1 MAVLFTAL
9 GILNGVWAVRIPAVK
24 AGLGL
29 SDGSLGVALIS
40 APVGLVL
47 ATLAAGRI
55 VDRFGSSR
63 PARVAGALVVVAPLG
78 MGLAG
83 NQAELMAA
91 LLAYG
96 AVGGVLDVA
105 MNAQAVRVERGYG
118 RPLMNSFH
126 GLFSF
131 GVLGGALLGGL
142 SAAAGIA
149 PAPTFAADG
158 LALLVTVLIAGRALL
173 PGPEVPDA
181 PAEVPD
187 APEMP
192 PGDGRPQ
199 VRAAGGPASRGPA
212 GGPASRGPAG
222 GPASRGPAGGGFLR
236 RWFGGVTA
244 RVAILGALSFC
255 SLLGEGAVEN
265 WSAVYFRYSL
275 GVTAGLAAAGLAA
288 FSITMAC
295 GRLFGDRVA
304 ARIGAVRLMRGCGF
318 LAAAGLGAGLL
329 SRNPAGAVA
338 GFALFGAGLSC
349 TFPQLVSAAG
359 NADPSRPGSMIA
371 RVAGSGYAGGMTGP
385 VVIGA
390 AASLTSLPL
399 ALGIPVLLA
408 GIIGVSAR
416 AVSPIGRPGGA

>member
-1 MAVLFTAL
+1 MGVAVLFAAL
-9 GILNGVWAVRIPAVK
+9 GILNGVWAARIPAVK

-63 PARVAGALVVVAPLG
+63 PARVAGALVVVAPVG

-91 LLAYG
+91 LLVYG
-96 AVGGVLDVA
+96 AVGGTLDVA

-158 LALLVTVLIAGRALL
+158 LALLVTVLVAGRALL
-173 PGPEVPDA
+173 PGPEVPDG
-181 PAEVPD
+181 
-187 APEMP
+187 PEMP
-192 PGDGRPQ
+192 PGDGRRP
-199 VRAAGGPASRGPA
+199 VPAAGGPASRGPA
-212 GGPASRGPAG
+212 GGGS
-222 GPASRGPAGGGFLR
+222 LR

-295 GRLFGDRVA
+295 GRLFGDRLA
-304 ARIGAVRLMRGCGF
+304 ARIGPVRLMRGCGF

-329 SRNPAGAVA
+329 SRSPAGAVA

-390 AASLTSLPL
+390 AAGLTSLPL

>member
-1 MAVLFTAL
+1 MAVLFAAL
-9 GILNGVWAVRIPAVK
+9 GVLGGVWAARIPAVK
-24 AGLGL
+24 SGLGL
-29 SDGSLGVALIS
+29 SDGSLGVALMA

-63 PARVAGALVVVAPLG
+63 PARLASVLVVVAPVG

-96 AVGGVLDVA
+96 AVGGTLDVA

-131 GVLGGALLGGL
+131 GILGGALLGGL
-142 SAAAGIA
+142 SAGAGIA
-149 PAPTFAADG
+149 PAPTFAAVG
-158 LALLVTVLIAGRALL
+158 LALLVTVLVAGRALL
-173 PGPEVPDA
+173 PGPEIAAA
-181 PAEVPD
+181 PEVPAGD
-187 APEMP
+187 RRP
-192 PGDGRPQ
+192 PVP
-199 VRAAGGPASRGPA
+199 AADGPA
-212 GGPASRGPAG
+212 GRRPPAG
-222 GPASRGPAGGGFLR
+222 RSLR
-236 RWFGGVTA
+236 RWFGGITA

-265 WSAVYFRYSL
+265 WSAVYFRDSL
-275 GVTAGLAAAGLAA
+275 GVAAGLAAAGLAA

-295 GRLFGDRVA
+295 GRLFGDRLA
-304 ARIGAVRLMRGCGF
+304 ARIGPVPLMRGCGF

-329 SRNPAGAVA
+329 SHSPAGAVA

-359 NADPSRPGSMIA
+359 HADPARPGSMIA
-371 RVAGSGYAGGMTGP
+371 RVAGSGYAGGLTGP

-416 AVSPIGRPGGA
+416 AVRPIGRAAGA

>member
-1 MAVLFTAL
+1 MAVLFAAL
-9 GILNGVWAVRIPAVK
+9 GILNGVWAARIPAVK

-29 SDGSLGVALIS
+29 SDGALGVALIS

-55 VDRFGSSR
+55 VDRYGSSR
-63 PARVAGALVVVAPLG
+63 PARVAGALVVVAPVG

-96 AVGGVLDVA
+96 AVGGTLDVA

-142 SAAAGIA
+142 SAGAGIA
-149 PAPTFAADG
+149 PAPTFAAVG

-181 PAEVPD
+181 P
-187 APEMP
+187 EMP
-192 PGDGRPQ
+192 PGDARRPVPAADGR
-199 VRAAGGPASRGPA
+199 GSRGPA
-212 GGPASRGPAG
+212 TGGS
-222 GPASRGPAGGGFLR
+222 LR

-295 GRLFGDRVA
+295 GRLFGDRLA
-304 ARIGAVRLMRGCGF
+304 ARIGPVRLMRGCGF

-329 SRNPAGAVA
+329 SRSPAGAVA

-408 GIIGVSAR
+408 GIIAVSAR

>member
-1 MAVLFTAL
+1 VAVLFAAL
-9 GILNGVWAVRIPAVK
+9 GILGGVWAARIPAVK
-24 AGLGL
+24 QGLGL
-29 SDGSLGVALIS
+29 SDGSLGVALMA

-47 ATLAAGRI
+47 ATVAAGRI

-63 PARVAGALVVVAPLG
+63 PARLGSVLVVVAPVG

-96 AVGGVLDVA
+96 AVGGTLDVA

-131 GVLGGALLGGL
+131 GILGGALLGGL
-142 SAAAGIA
+142 SAGAGIA
-149 PAPTFAADG
+149 PAPTFAAVG
-158 LALLVTVLIAGRALL
+158 LALLVTVLAAGRALL
-173 PGPEVPDA
+173 PGPEIP
-181 PAEVPD
+181 P
-187 APEMP
+187 APEAP
-192 PGDGRPQ
+192 PGDDRRPQ
-199 VRAAGGPASRGPA
+199 GPAASAGRRPPA
-212 GGPASRGPAG
+212 GGPA
-222 GPASRGPAGGGFLR
+222 R

-275 GVTAGLAAAGLAA
+275 GVAAGLAAAGLAA

-295 GRLFGDRVA
+295 GRLFGDRLA
-304 ARIGAVRLMRGCGF
+304 ARIGPVRLMRGCGF

-359 NADPSRPGSMIA
+359 HADPARPGSMIA
-371 RVAGSGYAGGMTGP
+371 RVAGSGYAGGLTGP

-390 AASLTSLPL
+390 AASLISLPL

-408 GIIGVSAR
+408 GIIGLSAR
-416 AVSPIGRPGGA
+416 AVRPIGRPGGA

>member
-1 MAVLFTAL
+1 MLFAAL
-9 GILNGVWAVRIPAVK
+9 GILNGVWAARIPAVK

-29 SDGSLGVALIS
+29 SDGALGVALIS

-63 PARVAGALVVVAPLG
+63 PARVAGALVVVAPVG

-96 AVGGVLDVA
+96 AVGGTLDVA

-131 GVLGGALLGGL
+131 GVLGGALIGGL
-142 SAAAGIA
+142 SAGAGIA

-158 LALLVTVLIAGRALL
+158 LALLVTVLVAGRTLL
-173 PGPEVPDA
+173 PGREVPDGL
-181 PAEVPD
+181 
-187 APEMP
+187 PETP
-192 PGDGRPQ
+192 PGDSRAP
-199 VRAAGGPASRGPA
+199 VPAAGGIPSRGT
-212 GGPASRGPAG
+212 
-222 GPASRGPAGGGFLR
+222 AGGGSLR

-304 ARIGAVRLMRGCGF
+304 ARIGPVRLMRGCGF

-329 SRNPAGAVA
+329 SRSPAGAVA
-338 GFALFGAGLSC
+338 GFALFGVGLSC

-359 NADPSRPGSMIA
+359 HADPTRPGSMIA

-416 AVSPIGRPGGA
+416 AVSPIGRPGGT

>member
-1 MAVLFTAL
+1 MAVLFAAL
-9 GILNGVWAVRIPAVK
+9 GILNGVWAARIPAVK

-63 PARVAGALVVVAPLG
+63 PARVAGALVVVAPVG

-131 GVLGGALLGGL
+131 GVLGGALIGGL
-142 SAAAGIA
+142 SAGAGIA

-181 PAEVPD
+181 PAGVPD

-199 VRAAGGPASRGPA
+199 VRATDGPGSRGPA
-212 GGPASRGPAG
+212 GGS
-222 GPASRGPAGGGFLR
+222 LR